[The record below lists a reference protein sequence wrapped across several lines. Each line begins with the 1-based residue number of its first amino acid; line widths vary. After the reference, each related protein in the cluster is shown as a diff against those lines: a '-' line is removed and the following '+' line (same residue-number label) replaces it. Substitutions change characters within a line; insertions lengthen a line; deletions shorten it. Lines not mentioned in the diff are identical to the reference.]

1 MESRGAAV
9 PDDGVSEDRA
19 ISRTVLADQV
29 RDRLLEAI
37 LAGHYPPNSRIVE
50 TRVARE
56 LGTSQAPV
64 REALRGLEALGLV
77 EISPFRGARVRHPST
92 SELLESYVVRS
103 ELESLGARLA
113 VPQLTE
119 ADLAELIELGE
130 QMQRAARTGD
140 RHAVAIADAS
150 FHARLVHAA
159 RNSTL
164 ERVWR
169 ALEPFSR
176 TYLTLVVPGADTQ
189 WTADIHLPILAALQR
204 GVACGV
210 DEPGVEAGVGDRDR
224 VSITRARGSLHLLPE
239 LDQLGEVGLGEL
251 RDGQA
256 GTQRLQLGPDD
267 VGLEE
272 LARRGM
278 ANAGAPERRD
288 LDEAQRLESAQ
299 GLAHGRLTGPEL
311 ARDPRLDDPGV
322 RRVVPCEDRLQEPVP
337 DLVCKD
343 GARDGSVF
351 GDSVVG
357 HCGSSRLH
365 RVVPAMPA
373 RVPRSLA
380 RRDPPARPRRGRRR
394 PPHPAAELL
403 DGS

>member
-92 SELLESYVVRS
+92 SELLEAYVVRS

-164 ERVWR
+164 ERGEDREVDVGRPLGVR
-169 ALEPFSR
+169 ARDDKGQVRARERLQRP
-176 TYLTLVVPGADTQ
+176 PD
-189 WTADIHLPILAALQR
+189 ALQR
-204 GVACGV
+204 GVASGV

-224 VSITRARGSLHLLPE
+224 VSITRARGSLHRLPE
-239 LDQLGEVGLGEL
+239 LDQLSEVGLGEL

-299 GLAHGRLTGPEL
+299 GLAHGRLAGPEL

-373 RVPRSLA
+373 R
-380 RRDPPARPRRGRRR
+380 RDGVSR
-394 PPHPAAELL
+394 
-403 DGS
+403 